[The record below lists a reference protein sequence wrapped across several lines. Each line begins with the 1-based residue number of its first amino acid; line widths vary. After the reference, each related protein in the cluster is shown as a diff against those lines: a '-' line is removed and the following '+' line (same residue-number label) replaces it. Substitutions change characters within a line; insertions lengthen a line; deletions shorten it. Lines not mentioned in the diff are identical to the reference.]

1 MKKYISFCRR
11 LNQILLGIGIAFLI
25 FAVGL
30 TFVQVVLR
38 NIFHHSF
45 TWAEELTRYLVIYA
59 VYLASG
65 TVLYMDA
72 NAKVDMFY
80 HQFPPLVQKIL
91 STFFYVLI
99 AVFLCVMF
107 YYGYIY
113 VSRNVRSTVPPFI
126 FPGPCPSSL
135 CSSVPSVCC
144 SRSPRKSARYGRTK
158 RKGGIP

>member
-38 NIFHHSF
+38 NIFHYSF

-80 HQFPPLVQKIL
+80 HQFPVLVQ
-91 STFFYVLI
+91 
-99 AVFLCVMF
+99 
-107 YYGYIY
+107 
-113 VSRNVRSTVPPFI
+113 
-126 FPGPCPSSL
+126 
-135 CSSVPSVCC
+135 
-144 SRSPRKSARYGRTK
+144 
-158 RKGGIP
+158 

>member
-25 FAVGL
+25 IAVGL

-38 NIFHHSF
+38 NIFHYSF

-113 VSRNVRSTVPPFI
+113 VSRNVKVYCASIHIPWALPFFSLLIGAVSMLLQVPAKI
-126 FPGPCPSSL
+126 CQ
-135 CSSVPSVCC
+135 VWQDE
-144 SRSPRKSARYGRTK
+144 T
-158 RKGGIP
+158 

>member
-1 MKKYISFCRR
+1 MKKYLSFCRR

-80 HQFPPLVQKIL
+80 HQFPPLV
-91 STFFYVLI
+91 
-99 AVFLCVMF
+99 
-107 YYGYIY
+107 
-113 VSRNVRSTVPPFI
+113 
-126 FPGPCPSSL
+126 
-135 CSSVPSVCC
+135 
-144 SRSPRKSARYGRTK
+144 
-158 RKGGIP
+158 